1 MARFLFL
8 LLLVANLALAG
19 HVYLTSQQP
28 AVLPNEINADR
39 LKVVSI
45 TDPARAQR
53 DAAEAKK
60 LIASLTGTSCA
71 QLSVR
76 PADAPRAQ
84 TALATLA
91 LGDRLSSRNIEE
103 FTRFGVA
110 LPVQRD
116 RRAADALLASLKK
129 ANVKDVLIMADNSVS
144 LGLYST
150 EDAAKRVV
158 AELETKTG
166 ALVKGIAIT
175 PKNPQVRETAF
186 VVRDLDDALITKL
199 AVLQKDF
206 ESSSLKG
213 TECPGAA
220 AVAAVTA
227 APTSTAPASPSATPA
242 ASPAA
247 APTPS
252 SSPAASPPAAS
263 APTPS
268 TAPTAAP
275 AVPTKAASPPATNAA
290 KPASR

>member
-8 LLLVANLALAG
+8 LFLVANIALAS
-19 HVYLTSQQP
+19 HVYLSKQQP
-28 AVLPNEINADR
+28 KAALPKEINPEQ

-45 TDPARAQR
+45 TDSARAQR

-60 LIASLTGTSCA
+60 LIASLTGASCV
-71 QLSVR
+71 QFSVR

-84 TALATLA
+84 TTLATLS

-144 LGLYST
+144 LGLFSS
-150 EDAAKRVV
+150 EESAKRVV
-158 AELETKTG
+158 SELEAKTG

-186 VVRDLDDALITKL
+186 VVRELDDTLITKL

-206 ESSSLKG
+206 EGSTLKG
-213 TECPGAA
+213 TDCPGAA
-220 AVAAVTA
+220 AVATVAGT
-227 APTSTAPASPSATPA
+227 PTTQPAPA
-242 ASPAA
+242 ASPAPAATSTPSTPSASPASAPAGAA
-247 APTPS
+247 APTP
-252 SSPAASPPAAS
+252 
-263 APTPS
+263 
-268 TAPTAAP
+268 
-275 AVPTKAASPPATNAA
+275 A
-290 KPASR
+290 KPAAR

>member
-8 LLLVANLALAG
+8 LFLVANLALAS
-19 HVYLTSQQP
+19 HVYLSRQQP
-28 AVLPNEINADR
+28 GAALPKEINPDQ

-45 TDPARAQR
+45 TDSARAQR
-53 DAAEAKK
+53 DATEAKK
-60 LIASLTGTSCA
+60 LIASLTGASCV
-71 QLSVR
+71 QFSVR

-84 TALATLA
+84 TTLATLS

-144 LGLYST
+144 LGLFSS
-150 EDAAKRVV
+150 EESAKRVV
-158 AELETKTG
+158 SELEAKTG

-186 VVRDLDDALITKL
+186 VVRELDNTLITKL

-206 ESSSLKG
+206 EGSMLKG

-220 AVAAVTA
+220 AIATVSGAPAPTTAPVAAATTA
-227 APTSTAPASPSATPA
+227 APAPPAAPAPAS
-242 ASPAA
+242 AA
-247 APTPS
+247 APT
-252 SSPAASPPAAS
+252 
-263 APTPS
+263 
-268 TAPTAAP
+268 
-275 AVPTKAASPPATNAA
+275 AA
-290 KPASR
+290 KPAAR

>member
-19 HVYLTSQQP
+19 HVYLSSQQP
-28 AVLPNEINADR
+28 GAALPKEINPEQ

-45 TDPARAQR
+45 TDSARAQR

-60 LIASLTGTSCA
+60 LIASLTDAACA

-91 LGDRLSSRNIEE
+91 LGERLTSRNVEE

-110 LPVQRD
+110 MPVQRD

-129 ANVKDVLIMADNSVS
+129 ANVKDVLVMADNSVS
-144 LGLYST
+144 LGLFSS
-150 EDAAKRVV
+150 EEAAKRVV
-158 AELETKTG
+158 ADLEAKTG
-166 ALVKGIAIT
+166 SLVKGITIT

-186 VVRDLDDALITKL
+186 VVRELDNALITKL

-206 ESSSLKG
+206 EGSVLKG

-220 AVAAVTA
+220 AVATVSGAPAPTTAPTTSATA
-227 APTSTAPASPSATPA
+227 APSVAPTPPAAPAPAS
-242 ASPAA
+242 AA
-247 APTPS
+247 AP
-252 SSPAASPPAAS
+252 A
-263 APTPS
+263 
-268 TAPTAAP
+268 
-275 AVPTKAASPPATNAA
+275 AA
-290 KPASR
+290 KPAAR